1 MSERPGDEEGD
12 DYPAEHPS
20 EGALHAYPRH
30 VERHPYLTRGYHEPR
45 GLEPDHHRSP
55 YEIRDVHFP
64 EHNHPYRHEEHHGRY
79 VDPHAGERATEEP
92 PLRMIHVGPSMSR
105 GGAEVWLLD
114 LVRFLDPR
122 RVRVVRAVVTSA
134 TYVDPRV
141 VDDLNGIPVEVG
153 GAEAVRRAACECDV
167 LVCWGTPE
175 FGTWL
180 APCRPP
186 LCVFI
191 AHGEGSWT
199 LTALKG
205 CAPVLDHVVAV
216 SQGVHQRIENGVPSS
231 VIFNGVDSSRLA
243 CSRSREETRR
253 MLGFGP
259 GDFVLGVVG
268 RFSQEKRVHV
278 VIDAIAALPES
289 YKALLV
295 GWGPLR
301 GSLMDLA
308 NERIPGRYAFVQAS
322 HYLGDYY
329 RAMDAA
335 CLLSREEGF
344 ALVTLEAMMC
354 GRPLIVTPV
363 GAVPEMIVDRVNGL
377 IVSGT
382 PESVA
387 EAAQRLRQY
396 PAWARGMA
404 EEARGFAEE
413 HGHARLMARR
423 YEDLFHRLWREKK
436 VRA

>member
-1 MSERPGDEEGD
+1 
-12 DYPAEHPS
+12 
-20 EGALHAYPRH
+20 
-30 VERHPYLTRGYHEPR
+30 
-45 GLEPDHHRSP
+45 
-55 YEIRDVHFP
+55 
-64 EHNHPYRHEEHHGRY
+64 
-79 VDPHAGERATEEP
+79 
-92 PLRMIHVGPSMSR
+92 MIHVGPSMSR
-105 GGAEVWLLD
+105 GGAEVWLID
-114 LVRFLDPR
+114 LVRFLDPS
-122 RVRVVRAVVTSA
+122 RVRVVRALVTSGA
-134 TYVDPRV
+134 HVDPKV
-141 VDDLNGIPVEVG
+141 VGDLNGIPVEVG
-153 GAEAVRRAACECDV
+153 GADAVRRAAGECDI

-180 APCRPP
+180 ASSRPP
-186 LCVFI
+186 VCVFI

-205 CAPVLDHVVAV
+205 CAPILDHVVAV
-216 SQGVHQRIENGVPSS
+216 SQGVHRRIDNGVPSS

-243 CSRSREETRR
+243 CSRSREETRQ
-253 MLGFGP
+253 MLGFAP

-268 RFSQEKRVHV
+268 RFSEEKRVHV
-278 VIDAIAALPES
+278 LINAVAALPPS
-289 YKALLV
+289 YKILLV

-301 GSLMDLA
+301 ASLIDLA
-308 NERIPGRYAFVQAS
+308 NARIPGRYAFVKES

-377 IVSGT
+377 VVSGT
-382 PESVA
+382 AESVA
-387 EAAQRLRQY
+387 EAAERLRRH

-404 EEARGFAEE
+404 EEARVFAEE

-423 YEDLFHRLWREKK
+423 YEDLFHRLYREKQA
-436 VRA
+436 RA